1 MRYNRRMNLIP
12 QVIERATQGS
22 VIGYDIYSRLL
33 KDRIIFVGGYE
44 GEFTTDSANTLIAQ
58 LLYLDSDDN
67 TKDINLYINSPG
79 GMVTAGLAVYDTMQ
93 FIKSPITTIC
103 MGMAM
108 SFGAVILAAGS
119 KGKRFALPQ
128 SRIMIHQP
136 LVGGISGQATDILV
150 EAKEMAHTRKTL
162 EEIMAKHTG
171 QAFEKINR
179 DMERNNYMSAE
190 EAKTYGIID
199 EVIYGG
205 KLAALGAAPAAGNG
219 KR

>member
-1 MRYNRRMNLIP
+1 MPNILPTIL
-12 QVIERATQGS
+12 ERWTGGS
-22 VIGYDIYSRLL
+22 AASTDIFSRLL
-33 KDRIIFVGGYE
+33 QERIIFFGGD
-44 GEFTTDSANTLIAQ
+44 GGAVTTDSANLLISQ
-58 LLYLDSDDN
+58 LLYLDSQDHE
-67 TKDINLYINSPG
+67 KDIHLYINSPG

-119 KGKRFALPQ
+119 KGRRYALPQ

-150 EAKEMAHTRKTL
+150 EAKEMAHTRRIL

-171 QAFEKINR
+171 QTFEKVNR

-199 EVIYGG
+199 EVITGS
-205 KLAALGAAPAAGNG
+205 KIAALNGAPAG
-219 KR
+219 KK

>member
-1 MRYNRRMNLIP
+1 MNLIP

-58 LLYLDSDDN
+58 LLYLDSDDS

-119 KGKRFALPQ
+119 KGKRYALPN

-150 EAKEMAHTRKTL
+150 EAKEMSHTRRIL

-171 QAFEKINR
+171 QTFAKINL

-190 EAKTYGIID
+190 EAQKYGIID
-199 EVIYGG
+199 EVIMGA
-205 KLAALGAAPAAGNG
+205 KAVALQAIPN
-219 KR
+219 K

>member
-1 MRYNRRMNLIP
+1 MNIIP
-12 QVIERATQGS
+12 QVIERSNQGS

-33 KDRIIFVGGYE
+33 RDRIIFVGGYE
-44 GEFTTDSANTLIAQ
+44 GEFTTDSANILIAQ
-58 LLYLDSDDN
+58 LLYLESDDN

-93 FIKSPITTIC
+93 YIKAPITTIC

-136 LVGGISGQATDILV
+136 LVGGISGQATDIIV
-150 EAKEMAHTRKTL
+150 EAKEMAYIRKNL
-162 EEIMAKHTG
+162 EQILSKHTG
-171 QAFEKINR
+171 QPVEKMAR
-179 DMERNNYMSAE
+179 DMERNYYMSAE
-190 EAKTYGIID
+190 EAKEYGIID
-199 EVIYGG
+199 EVLTGS
-205 KLAALGAAPAAGNG
+205 KVDALRAALTSA
-219 KR
+219 K

>member
-1 MRYNRRMNLIP
+1 MNLIP
-12 QVIERATQGS
+12 QVIERANQGA

-44 GEFTTDSANTLIAQ
+44 GEFTTDSANVLIAQ
-58 LLYLDSDDN
+58 LLYLDSDDHS
-67 TKDINLYINSPG
+67 KDINLYINSPG

-108 SFGAVILAAGS
+108 SFGAVILAAGA

-136 LVGGISGQATDILV
+136 LVGGISGQATDIVL
-150 EAKEMAHTRKTL
+150 EAKEMAKTREIL
-162 EEIMAKHTG
+162 EQIMSKHTG
-171 QAFEKINR
+171 QPLEKLSK
-179 DMERNNYMSAE
+179 DMERNYYMSAE
-190 EAKTYGIID
+190 EAKAYGIID
-199 EVIYGG
+199 EVITGG
-205 KLAALGAAPAAGNG
+205 KLG
-219 KR
+219 K